1 MKKNYYLLAMLL
13 VSTLTLFSAC
23 GDDDDI
29 PVTPTPEVPDNGDGD
44 TEGEKTKTATLDAT
58 AYDKWV
64 YYNFSDGA
72 TVAHEIEPVAGTYS
86 GDISIQV
93 MGQDYG
99 SVEDLKLEVGRL
111 ESDSVSLVL
120 KDFNF
125 GSYKMG
131 DIAAGASIA
140 ADTLCW
146 SLTGGQI
153 VVNGMNVTCNGG
165 IAGDSINLVM
175 TIQPSGM
182 PMPFVATYKGII
194 ETRSGIDETSFKW
207 DIALH
212 RYDVK
217 TNGAS
222 AVATSESD
230 MAKVTAIPA
239 DGYVS
244 DIKTDSIMVN
254 TAGMMNSKIGYAT
267 DTWNE
272 VLNKGVEFD
281 SSVMPPTPNSWSM
294 SGLVYVVKLASGDY
308 AKIKFTDY
316 SNEAGASGHI
326 SFDYVYPF
334 K

>member
-1 MKKNYYLLAMLL
+1 MKKNFSLFAVLF

-23 GDDDDI
+23 GDDDNGGD
-29 PVTPTPEVPDNGDGD
+29 DNGGGGGNT
-44 TEGEKTKTATLDAT
+44 TEETVKSVTLNAT
-58 AYDKWV
+58 AYDQWV
-64 YYNFSDGA
+64 YFNFSDGA
-72 TVAHEIEPVAGTYS
+72 SVSHEIEPVAGTYA
-86 GDISIQV
+86 GDVSV
-93 MGQDYG
+93 DVVGMGNMG
-99 SVEDLKLEVGRL
+99 SVEGLTLEVSRIEG
-111 ESDSVSLVL
+111 DSLGLVL
-120 KDFNF
+120 KDFSF
-125 GSYKMG
+125 GQYQMG
-131 DIAAGASIA
+131 DIAAGATIA
-140 ADTLCW
+140 ADTIGW
-146 SLTGGQI
+146 SLVGGTI
-153 VVNGMNVTCNGG
+153 VVNNMTVSPEGN
-165 IAGDSINLVM
+165 ISGDSINLVM
-175 TIQPSGM
+175 TIQPTGM
-182 PMPFVATYKGII
+182 PMAFIATYKGII

>member
-13 VSTLTLFSAC
+13 VSTLTIFSAC

-29 PVTPTPEVPDNGDGD
+29 PATPTPEVPDTGDDD
-44 TEGEKTKTATLDAT
+44 TEGGKAQTATLDAT
-58 AYDKWV
+58 AYNKWV

-125 GSYKMG
+125 GNYKMG

-140 ADTLCW
+140 ADTSCW

-182 PMPFVATYKGII
+182 PMPFVATYKGIV
-194 ETRSGIDETSFKW
+194 ETRSGVDETSFNW
-207 DIALH
+207 DIAIH

-217 TNGAS
+217 TNGATV
-222 AVATSESD
+222 VATSESD
-230 MAKVTAIPA
+230 ITKVTAIPS
-239 DGYVS
+239 DGFVA
-244 DIKTDSIMVN
+244 DIKTDSLMVDSS
-254 TAGMMNSKIGYAT
+254 GMMNNKIGYAT
-267 DTWNE
+267 TNLNE
-272 VLNKGVEFD
+272 VLSGWMNLD
-281 SSVMPPTPNSWSM
+281 LSIMPPKYTM
-294 SGLVYVVKLASGDY
+294 SGQVYVMKLKSDEY

-316 SNEAGASGHI
+316 SNDADVKGHI
-326 SFDYVYPF
+326 SFEYVSPF

>member
-13 VSTLTLFSAC
+13 VSTLTIFSAC

-44 TEGEKTKTATLDAT
+44 TEGEKAKTATLDAT

-182 PMPFVATYKGII
+182 PMPFVATYKGVV
-194 ETRSGIDETSFKW
+194 ETRSGVDETSFKW